1 MVRTRRTFVAL
12 LYPGSCSASAPTAWS
27 SATCPRAP
35 GCDHRSGGAALHAA
49 HAVARRPELA
59 GGTVVVILPD
69 TGERYL
75 STPLFE
81 AAAAPAAPRPAQ
93 APATPGR

>member
-1 MVRTRRTFVAL
+1 MPAWVDVERARAAARWLARTEGVL
-12 LYPGSCSASAPTAWS
+12 VGV
-27 SATCPRAP
+27 
-35 GCDHRSGGAALHAA
+35 SGGAALHAA
-49 HAVARRPELA
+49 HTVARRPELA

-81 AAAAPAAPRPAQ
+81 AAAAPAAPRPAR